1 MFPTI
6 RCRCICWYACG
17 IEKMISL
24 MKFGSRKHL
33 TLPILNCMTSTTCQ
47 FSAHKSC
54 LPHNRPHKP
63 CEFPL
68 CRTDSKLIFR
78 RCTRAAAAGKPRL
91 TDNSDLSLLCCP
103 MLQTINLHNN
113 HQMRNILELSN
124 DDAAAYLPCGR
135 SPGGIDKSWNTMK
148 PMLCIWNKKMLW
160 SAVNSVYD
168 KYDSFVPS
176 LNRRPSVLWYGH
188 TSLMYW
194 SQNCLSRSRNRCRQ
208 PGTGQKITTRSLN
221 FWSPIPR
228 VCLNK

>member
-1 MFPTI
+1 
-6 RCRCICWYACG
+6 
-17 IEKMISL
+17 MISL

-135 SPGGIDKSWNTMK
+135 SPGGIDKTCNTMK
-148 PMLCIWNKKMLW
+148 PMLCI
-160 SAVNSVYD
+160 
-168 KYDSFVPS
+168 
-176 LNRRPSVLWYGH
+176 
-188 TSLMYW
+188 
-194 SQNCLSRSRNRCRQ
+194 
-208 PGTGQKITTRSLN
+208 
-221 FWSPIPR
+221 
-228 VCLNK
+228 